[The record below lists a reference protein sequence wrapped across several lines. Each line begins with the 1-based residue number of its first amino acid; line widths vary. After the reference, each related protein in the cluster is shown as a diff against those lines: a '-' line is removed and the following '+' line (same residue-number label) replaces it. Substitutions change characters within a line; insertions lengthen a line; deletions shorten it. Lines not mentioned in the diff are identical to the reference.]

1 VGLILGSGLGNF
13 ADDLSRV
20 DELLSVDIPHYP
32 TSTVQGHAGRLVF
45 GHVRDGTR
53 TSPPLL
59 VFNGRVH
66 FYETNALAPVIF
78 PVFVARE
85 LGVSTLIVTNAAG
98 GINRT
103 FHAGDLMLITDIL
116 SMTFLPVGQ
125 TVSAMHLREQGVP
138 LLESEGTRGERGNVF
153 DNTLQGRL
161 RVAAQTRGISLLEGT
176 YCWLKGPT
184 YETAAEVEMLR
195 RLGVDAVGM
204 STVPEIIAA
213 RNLAL
218 NVIGISLIS
227 NLATG
232 ITGEQLSH
240 EEVTDTANRV
250 QESFTGLLKEFL
262 LTL

>member
-13 ADDLSRV
+13 ADELNRV
-20 DELLSVDIPHYP
+20 DELPSADIPYYP

-45 GHVRDGTR
+45 GHLSNGGR

-59 VFNGRVH
+59 VFKGRVH
-66 FYETNALAPVIF
+66 FYETNALVPVIF
-78 PVFVARE
+78 PVVVARE
-85 LGVSTLIVTNAAG
+85 LGVDTLIVTNAAG

-125 TVSAMHLREQGVP
+125 TASTTQLRERSVP
-138 LLESEGTRGERGNVF
+138 LLENGEALGQGGNVF
-153 DNTLQGRL
+153 DKKLQAHL
-161 RVAAQTRGISLLEGT
+161 RTTAQVKGVSLREGT

-240 EEVTDTANRV
+240 EEVTDTASRV
-250 QESFTGLLKEFL
+250 KESFTGLLKEFL